1 MHGFACRHAVVGEP
15 FPCRRSFE
23 VDKGFEMMARNN
35 GDRRE
40 ELASDI
46 RGQFGTEATMRFLR
60 TLPAFRVE
68 ADIPDRF
75 KELLDRLD
83 GIEGSVAWGQRGQ

>member
-1 MHGFACRHAVVGEP
+1 
-15 FPCRRSFE
+15 
-23 VDKGFEMMARNN
+23 
-35 GDRRE
+35 
-40 ELASDI
+40 
-46 RGQFGTEATMRFLR
+46 MRFLR